1 MILPHQIKSS
11 LSLSLT
17 ALNHLSNTEQLQ
29 SRRCLSLNDLQFT
42 ASIKPYLH
50 SQSLFGT
57 TTDNEEIILKPLPFN
72 VYHRR
77 EDSDSGLVCQRSH
90 SNDSHRSHRTQ
101 WTMKYFRRRCREQ
114 RLKEQYQTT
123 DDEPMSELKQGK
135 YWTRQQR
142 KEHLIK
148 ARQYRQRAKFF
159 QQHSIVPYSDS
170 ATEDFNLLNRIFL
183 RENQYEL
190 KDRPFLAHRYQQ
202 QSSIERNRLKRM
214 IHPDNFKRIKSP
226 SNTTISISSTID
238 RTSMIIL

>member
-1 MILPHQIKSS
+1 MIKSS
-11 LSLSLT
+11 LSLSLD
-17 ALNHLSNTEQLQ
+17 HLSNVEQLP
-29 SRRCLSLNDLQFT
+29 SRRCLSLNDLQLT
-42 ASIKPYLH
+42 SSIKPFLH

-90 SNDSHRSHRTQ
+90 SNDSHRSRTQ

-114 RLKEQYQTT
+114 HLREQYQTT

-170 ATEDFNLLNRIFL
+170 ATDDFNLLNRIFL

-202 QSSIERNRLKRM
+202 QSSMERNRLKRM
-214 IHPDNFKRIKSP
+214 IHPDHFKRTKSP
-226 SNTTISISSTID
+226 SNTTISISS
-238 RTSMIIL
+238 RPSMIIL